1 MSFSTNNHPLRNFSE
16 GEMMFMVKNDISTDI
31 IDPFKLL
38 EAKPISLK
46 YLLEKYNSSFV
57 TPIAEGVLLIFNFI
71 FSVWLLNEKVTKDMI
86 IGVLFIVT
94 GVFMVYCNHLNF
106 TIF

>member
-1 MSFSTNNHPLRNFSE
+1 MANY
-16 GEMMFMVKNDISTDI
+16 
-31 IDPFKLL
+31 
-38 EAKPISLK
+38 

-57 TPIAEGVLLIFNFI
+57 TPIAEGFLLTLNFI
-71 FSVWLLNEKVTKDMI
+71 FSVWILNEKVTKDMI
-86 IGVLFIVT
+86 IGVLFIIT